1 MREEGDPN
9 SEAADQGEIVE
20 RSGFRVSWAWIFP
33 VLAAGAAAWLFWSNW
48 KSQGPEIE
56 ILFASAPGLQAG
68 KTPLM
73 YRGVEAGKV
82 TGVKLDAALSKVVV
96 TVRLKA
102 FAAGLARETTDFWI
116 DQPEISLEQV
126 SGLDSI
132 IQGNSIQARIGGGSP
147 ATRFEGLS
155 KPPLTPLEA
164 PSLVLKLQARNIP
177 FLARGAPVYYRGVTV
192 GAVKQKTLDTDGLP
206 YLYVVVDE
214 DFAPTVRSNA
224 RFWCVSATSVQA
236 GPGGL
241 KLNVAGLAALLQGG
255 VEFDVFG
262 TPGDRVKD
270 GAEFELFADE
280 RAARLSEPP
289 IRISFDNGQGLL
301 AGQTQLR
308 YLGMPIGLV
317 EEARPDPSTGKV
329 EVVARLEPGYDIL
342 RRAGTVFSLVRP
354 RISLEGVSGLET
366 LVSGVYIECVP
377 GPAGEPAERFL
388 GRTVTDTEWTH
399 AQAENQGISIV
410 LRAKE
415 IPAIGKGAPV
425 LYRGIVVG
433 KVKDKDMDGQNVP
446 FLRVVIR
453 KEFAQAVRRNGK
465 FWRLP
470 ATSVQAGPG
479 VLKVDVA
486 GLDTLIQGGVE
497 FDVFETPGEAAADG
511 SQFELFANERAA
523 RCSSP
528 PIRISFE
535 NGHGLLAGQTQLRYL
550 GVPVGLVEEIIP
562 SKGRVEVVAR
572 LEPGYDILQRE
583 GTIFSLVRP
592 RISLEG
598 VSGLETLVS
607 GVYIDCAA
615 APKGKLVRNFV
626 GRPFAGAASQS
637 GLEVVVTA
645 PETGLSAGSPVY
657 YRGVQVGRVQRKTLS
672 PDGRT
677 VHLSVLIDQPYA
689 RLVRENTRF
698 WDVSGFKASLG
709 FLSIKIETE
718 TLESL
723 ARGGLAFA
731 TPDNSAMG
739 APARSGQKFAL
750 SKTPRPEWL
759 RWAPSIPQANE

>member
-1 MREEGDPN
+1 MTEEGDPDN
-9 SEAADQGEIVE
+9 DKTDQGEVVE
-20 RSGFRVSWAWIFP
+20 RSGLRVSWAWLFP
-33 VLAAGAAAWLFWSNW
+33 LFAAGAAVWLFWSNW
-48 KSQGPEIE
+48 KSKGPEIE
-56 ILFASAPGLQAG
+56 ILFDSAPGLQAG
-68 KTPLM
+68 KTPLI

-82 TGVKLDAALSKVVV
+82 TGVKLDGSLSKVVV

-102 FAAGLARETTDFWI
+102 FASALARETTDFWI
-116 DQPEISLEQV
+116 DRPEISLEQV

-132 IQGNSIQARIGGGSP
+132 IQGNSIRARIGGGPP

-164 PSLVLKLQARNIP
+164 PSLVLKLQARDIP
-177 FLARGAPVYYRGVTV
+177 FVARGAPLYYHGVAV
-192 GAVKQKTLDTDGLP
+192 GAVKAKALDADGLP
-206 YLYVVVDE
+206 YLYVVVGE
-214 DFAPTVRSNA
+214 EFASTVRSNA

-236 GPGGL
+236 GSGGL
-241 KLNVAGLAALLQGG
+241 KLNIAGLAALLQGG

-262 TPGDRVKD
+262 TPGNMVKA

-280 RAARLSEPP
+280 REARLSGPP
-289 IRISFDNGQGLL
+289 VRISFDDGQGLL

-308 YLGMPIGLV
+308 YLGLPVGLV
-317 EEARPDPSTGKV
+317 EEARPDPSSGKV

-342 RRAGTVFSLVRP
+342 RSAGSVFSLVRP

-377 GPAGEPAERFL
+377 GPAGERAEKFL
-388 GRTVTDTEWTH
+388 GRTVTDTEWND
-399 AQAENQGISIV
+399 AQAENQGITV
-410 LRAKE
+410 TLRAKE
-415 IPAIGKGAPV
+415 IPSIGKGALV
-425 LYRGIVVG
+425 FYRGIVVG
-433 KVKDKDMDGQNVP
+433 KVKEKDVDKQNAP

-453 KEFAQAVRRNGK
+453 KEFEQAVRRNAR

-479 VLKVDVA
+479 ILKVDVA
-486 GLDTLIQGGVE
+486 GLDTLLQGGVE
-497 FDVFETPGEAAADG
+497 FDVFEKPGEAAVDG
-511 SQFELFANERAA
+511 AQFELFANEHAA

-562 SKGRVEVVAR
+562 SNGKVQVVAR
-572 LEPGYDILQRE
+572 LEPGYEILQRE
-583 GTIFSLVRP
+583 GTTFSLVRP

-607 GVYIDCAA
+607 GVYIECVPG
-615 APKGKLVRNFV
+615 PKGKLVRNFV
-626 GRPFAGAASQS
+626 GRPFAGARWEG
-637 GLEVVVTA
+637 GLEVVVA
-645 PETGLSAGSPVY
+645 ASETGVRAGSPVY
-657 YRGVQVGRVQRKTLS
+657 YRGVQVGTVERKTLS
-672 PDGRT
+672 PDGRN

-689 RLVRENTRF
+689 RLVRENTKF

-709 FLSIKIETE
+709 FLSIKLETE

-731 TPDNSAMG
+731 TPDGYGMG
-739 APARSGQKFAL
+739 PPAKRWHKFVLNKA
-750 SKTPRPEWL
+750 PRPEWL
-759 RWAPSIPQANE
+759 RWMPSIPLANE

>member
-1 MREEGDPN
+1 M
-9 SEAADQGEIVE
+9 
-20 RSGFRVSWAWIFP
+20 
-33 VLAAGAAAWLFWSNW
+33 
-48 KSQGPEIE
+48 
-56 ILFASAPGLQAG
+56 
-68 KTPLM
+68 
-73 YRGVEAGKV
+73 
-82 TGVKLDAALSKVVV
+82 

-177 FLARGAPVYYRGVTV
+177 FLARGAPVYYHGVTV

-280 RAARLSEPP
+280 RAARLSAPP

-317 EEARPDPSTGKV
+317 EEARPDPSSGKV

-388 GRTVTDTEWTH
+388 GRTVTDTEWTN

-433 KVKDKDMDGQNVP
+433 KVKDKDMGGQNVP

-486 GLDTLIQGGVE
+486 GLDTLFREEWSLMFLRSRARRPRTDRSSSCLPTNARLDAVRRR
-497 FDVFETPGEAAADG
+497 
-511 SQFELFANERAA
+511 FA
-523 RCSSP
+523 
-528 PIRISFE
+528 F
-535 NGHGLLAGQTQLRYL
+535 
-550 GVPVGLVEEIIP
+550 P
-562 SKGRVEVVAR
+562 SKTAMACSPAKRNCVTSECRSDWWKR
-572 LEPGYDILQRE
+572 LFPRRE
-583 GTIFSLVRP
+583 RWRSWP
-592 RISLEG
+592 
-598 VSGLETLVS
+598 
-607 GVYIDCAA
+607 A
-615 APKGKLVRNFV
+615 
-626 GRPFAGAASQS
+626 
-637 GLEVVVTA
+637 
-645 PETGLSAGSPVY
+645 
-657 YRGVQVGRVQRKTLS
+657 LS
-672 PDGRT
+672 PAT
-677 VHLSVLIDQPYA
+677 TFCNV
-689 RLVRENTRF
+689 
-698 WDVSGFKASLG
+698 KAQSSRWSALE
-709 FLSIKIETE
+709 FLWK
-718 TLESL
+718 
-723 ARGGLAFA
+723 ACPVWRH
-731 TPDNSAMG
+731 
-739 APARSGQKFAL
+739 
-750 SKTPRPEWL
+750 W
-759 RWAPSIPQANE
+759 